1 VTEFARRAEESPP
14 SWLTRLAA
22 VDEGGLSPA
31 GRRARAAYLAEARRL
46 CEEEQQREKWR
57 RERGE

>member
-1 VTEFARRAEESPP
+1 MEFARGAEESPL
-14 SWLTRLAA
+14 SWLRRLAA

-31 GRRARAAYLAEARRL
+31 RRRARAAYLAEARRL
-46 CEEEQQREKWR
+46 REEERQREKWR